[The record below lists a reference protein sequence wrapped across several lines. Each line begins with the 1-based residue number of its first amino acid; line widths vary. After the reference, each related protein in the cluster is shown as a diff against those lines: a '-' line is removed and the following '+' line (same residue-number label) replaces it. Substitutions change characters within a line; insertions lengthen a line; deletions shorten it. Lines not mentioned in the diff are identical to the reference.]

1 MNTKKHRLHLLS
13 SAISLALATGIG
25 DVSAQQSQVEEVI
38 VTGSYIRRTEG
49 FDAASPVTSFT
60 AEDLEAEGT
69 VNMAQIVQN
78 LTFNNG
84 TGTTNSIQGT
94 TNQIA
99 NFNLRGLGAR
109 ATLTL
114 MDGKRSVQQNVQML
128 LPPVALQRMDIV
140 TDGAATI
147 YGTDAVAGVV
157 NLVPYKAYDGFKV
170 EYYEEGDDRGDFRR
184 NEISFLG
191 GTSIDNIDI
200 VIAGSY
206 QDGGTLRWDE
216 RPEYVA
222 AGLTHN
228 GGSNPGSFIVPVRDA
243 NGDLVF
249 DNGVQQTTQRTDPNC
264 GRDAVADQVTFGN
277 NAWGNPLGNRCFLSF
292 GDTRDFVEMLDT
304 TNLYTNFNWEISDDL
319 SVNAQVVYN
328 RQVVRG
334 RTNPGNPG
342 FREDDL
348 PTVRGE

>member
-1 MNTKKHRLHLLS
+1 MKNKKILRKNKKHRVSLLS

-25 DVSAQQSQVEEVI
+25 DVSAQQDQVEEVV

-69 VNMAQIVQN
+69 INMAQMVQN

-114 MDGKRSVQQNVQML
+114 MDGKRLVEQNVQQL
-128 LPPVALQRMDIV
+128 LPAVALQRMDIV

-157 NLVPYKAYDGFKV
+157 NLVPYKSYDGFKL
-170 EYYEEGDDRGDFRR
+170 EYYEEGDSRGDFRR

-191 GTSIDNIDI
+191 GTSIDDIDI
-200 VIAGSY
+200 VVAGSVGHMSAFMAQKGALVVCGDAGHALGDSLY
-206 QDGGTLRWDE
+206 EADLYVQGRAPDLGADCEEKEMTGDDRE
-216 RPEYVA
+216 RVGRRA
-222 AGLTHN
+222 
-228 GGSNPGSFIVPVRDA
+228 NPHVDQ
-243 NGDLVF
+243 DLV
-249 DNGVQQTTQRTDPNC
+249 V
-264 GRDAVADQVTFGN
+264 
-277 NAWGNPLGNRCFLSF
+277 
-292 GDTRDFVEMLDT
+292 
-304 TNLYTNFNWEISDDL
+304 DL
-319 SVNAQVVYN
+319 SRRLEAPAFGHGEQGP
-328 RQVVRG
+328 RD
-334 RTNPGNPG
+334 
-342 FREDDL
+342 REGG
-348 PTVRGE
+348 VEV